1 MTPYTDTFENV
12 YQQYP
17 VGYAVYKHYPH
28 KVWLVGYYRT
38 AEDACAEII
47 YLEGN
52 EREVCPTKCTYEPV
66 VCADLPMEVLAKWSF
81 EDNQLQMDEVISLP
95 LVRKPWPSLF
105 SDLLAK

>member
-1 MTPYTDTFENV
+1 MTPYTDTFEKV

-38 AEDACAEII
+38 KADANVEIAYI
-47 YLEGN
+47 ETF
-52 EREVCPTKCTYEPV
+52 ERECWPTWCTYEPV

-95 LVRKPWPSLF
+95 LLRKPWPRLF
-105 SDLLAK
+105 SDFLEE